1 MQAPEVKEN
10 NKDIKF
16 QSGLKINSSSVNNGG
31 NNMNKK
37 SGRLA
42 GVKSSRSSARN
53 RGDIRDPRAANGGGG
68 AGGFQEDQ
76 T

>member
-16 QSGLKINSSSVNNGG
+16 QSGLKVNSSSVNNGG

-53 RGDIRDPRAANGGGG
+53 RGDIRDYRAASGGGG
-68 AGGFQEDQ
+68 GGFQEES